1 MSRKLSYSRT
11 KSGCICWQQLTA
23 EWALDAVST
32 SHWWLCRK
40 DCNSARLGEIKS
52 TSKMAGF
59 MLPSLWVRNWRRAHR
74 SSRDTTNFGWIGL
87 ACDLQSLC
95 SEAPRLRFL
104 GTRKNMPV
112 RQAYPLLSEFQNGNQ
127 RK

>member
-23 EWALDAVST
+23 ESAFDTVST
-32 SHWWLCRK
+32 SHCWLCRK

-59 MLPSLWVRNWRRAHR
+59 IASLATGPQLEA
-74 SSRDTTNFGWIGL
+74 DT
-87 ACDLQSLC
+87 
-95 SEAPRLRFL
+95 
-104 GTRKNMPV
+104 
-112 RQAYPLLSEFQNGNQ
+112 PLLSRHHKFLVDWSCLRSPIPVFGGPPPPLPGDEKEYAG
-127 RK
+127 